1 MSLTSEIPIG
11 LYMLFVNLRN
21 QCDFFCHIKDPI
33 PVQPQ
38 PPAQS
43 RISVCA
49 VVLCFVV

>member
-1 MSLTSEIPIG
+1 MSGTSEIPIG

-21 QCDFFCHIKDPI
+21 QCDFCHIKDPI
-33 PVQPQ
+33 PAQPQ

-43 RISVCA
+43 RINVCA